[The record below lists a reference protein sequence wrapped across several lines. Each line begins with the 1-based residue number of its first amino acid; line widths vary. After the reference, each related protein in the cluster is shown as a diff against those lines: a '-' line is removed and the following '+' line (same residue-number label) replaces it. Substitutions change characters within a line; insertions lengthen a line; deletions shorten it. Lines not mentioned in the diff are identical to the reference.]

1 MLLPYNTNFL
11 FFFPGRAI
19 LKRWTNIRDA
29 YLKSLRKEQYS
40 QTPIK
45 PYTYSENLKFLKN
58 TFKLPS
64 AEDSTSN
71 SSLTNE
77 HFNFVEVPA
86 KNLSESDESDREN
99 NSANTEITSS
109 PARKKVKTEVE
120 SPTILGDIGDRH
132 ISFFKGILPSLQ
144 TLTEDEIVEFQ
155 MGVLEL
161 MINIKRN
168 RLQC

>member
-1 MLLPYNTNFL
+1 MASFEIITESLLAAIEAHPVLWDKSYSMHKDRNECKKAWNEVCLAMNSDFQNFEDSL
-11 FFFPGRAI
+11 KNDYWRAI

-64 AEDSTSN
+64 AEDSTLN

-99 NSANTEITSS
+99 NSANTL
-109 PARKKVKTEVE
+109 K
-120 SPTILGDIGDRH
+120 
-132 ISFFKGILPSLQ
+132 
-144 TLTEDEIVEFQ
+144 
-155 MGVLEL
+155 
-161 MINIKRN
+161 
-168 RLQC
+168 